1 MGGNLRNFS
10 VVISLIFD
18 DKTAKI
24 KINQQS
30 KQLSKD
36 DQCVLSWMKILFH
49 QRNSSVKEKKDSS
62 GQLCMLTAQYSTLQ
76 FRPRVRVC
84 GCNIHHKVAI
94 GSIKV

>member
-10 VVISLIFD
+10 IVISLIFD

-36 DQCVLSWMKILFH
+36 DQCTVLS
-49 QRNSSVKEKKDSS
+49 
-62 GQLCMLTAQYSTLQ
+62 
-76 FRPRVRVC
+76 
-84 GCNIHHKVAI
+84 
-94 GSIKV
+94 

>member
-62 GQLCMLTAQYSTLQ
+62 GQLCMLTAQ
-76 FRPRVRVC
+76 
-84 GCNIHHKVAI
+84 
-94 GSIKV
+94 

>member
-10 VVISLIFD
+10 IVISLIFD

-49 QRNSSVKEKKDSS
+49 QRN
-62 GQLCMLTAQYSTLQ
+62 
-76 FRPRVRVC
+76 
-84 GCNIHHKVAI
+84 
-94 GSIKV
+94 